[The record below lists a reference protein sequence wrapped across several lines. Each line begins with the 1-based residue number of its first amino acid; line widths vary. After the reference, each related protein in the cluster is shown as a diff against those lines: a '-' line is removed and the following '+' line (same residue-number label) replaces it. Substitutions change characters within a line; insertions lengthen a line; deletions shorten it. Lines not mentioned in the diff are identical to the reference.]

1 MWIITG
7 VLLGAIF
14 LATVVGFHAGPHAH
28 VVMRLP
34 TPRGH
39 RLGPMSRVCCGD
51 FGFIRRLKANMEC
64 ATPLSY
70 AALDSGK
77 PTSRATSH
85 QKGTTK
91 KEKDPRA

>member
-51 FGFIRRLKANMEC
+51 FAFIRRLKVDTQR
-64 ATPLSY
+64 ATPAELHS
-70 AALDSGK
+70 LGFRE
-77 PTSRATSH
+77 TNV
-85 QKGTTK
+85 
-91 KEKDPRA
+91 